1 VANILFSNNASALLA
16 ASIDADDTV
25 IQTAAGFGALFPSP
39 TGAQYFLAT
48 LESNTGAIEIVKC
61 TSRTGDNLTVQRAQS
76 GSTAQSFTLNITRVE
91 NRLTKGTMEQLAQIN
106 GASMTGDIDMNGN
119 EIQDAELTGAT
130 IVTGGQTVGTA
141 IRGALNISTNELAV
155 PTNGT
160 SRATA
165 GGVSILVNTDDLIQ
179 YLDTA
184 GVISFTSATI
194 GVKIPGGA
202 YFRVQDTS
210 NNDYGQLTHDGTD
223 FNFTFVGT
231 AEVNWDT
238 LLNITAGGI
247 RLADLDLVRPIF
259 LDFAVKKQTVSG
271 VSSTT
276 IDYTAGSYVV
286 LNLTANITTLT
297 LSNPPASHLGTLRIK
312 VVQDATPRTI
322 AWPASVKWPSAI
334 APVLSTGSGDIDF
347 IDLWTDNGGTT
358 WYGAYNTD
366 WS

>member
-1 VANILFSNNASALLA
+1 MANILFANNASALLA
-16 ASIDADDTV
+16 ASIDNDDLV
-25 IQTAAGFGALFPSP
+25 IQVAAGFGALFPSP
-39 TGAQYFLAT
+39 AGAQYFFAT
-48 LESNTGAIEIVKC
+48 LEDNTGAIEVVKC
-61 TSRTGDNLTVQRAQS
+61 TSRTGDNLTVQRAQ
-76 GSTAQSFTLNITRVE
+76 GGTTAQAFTLNVTRVE
-91 NRLTKGTMEQLAQIN
+91 LRNTKGTMEEFVQIN
-106 GASMTGDIDMNGN
+106 GATMTGNLDMDGN
-119 EIQDAELTGAT
+119 EIQDAEFTGAT
-130 IVTGGQTVGTA
+130 IITGGQTVGTA
-141 IRGALNISTNELAV
+141 IRGALNISTNEIAV

-165 GGVSILVNTDDLIQ
+165 GGVPILVNTDDLIPF
-179 YLDTA
+179 LDTA

-194 GVKIPGGA
+194 GVKVPAGA
-202 YFRVQDTS
+202 YFRVQDSADT
-210 NNDYGQLTHDGTD
+210 DYGQMAHDGTD
-223 FNFTFVGT
+223 FNFTFVNT
-231 AEVNWDT
+231 AEVNWDA

-247 RLADLDLVRPIF
+247 RLADLDLVRPVL

-286 LNLTANITTLT
+286 LNLTANIATLT

-312 VVQDATPRTI
+312 VVQDSTPRTI
-322 AWPASVKWPSAI
+322 AWPASVEWPEGT
-334 APVLSTGSGDIDF
+334 APTLSTTAGAIDF